1 MSKPTDEMFGQIL
14 RAMIREEVTAALDAR
29 ELGKSPDRGDARRD
43 SRPSNSRVAP
53 PGLDPFALAPFAEYV
68 LRAAGG
74 GPLHASVIAE
84 RMYEQGFRHR
94 RPPKYRDQLVRS
106 INSLASPSQHP
117 DIFKRVGPRTLEL
130 I

>member
-1 MSKPTDEMFGQIL
+1 MSRSMDEMVGGIL
-14 RAMIREEVTAALDAR
+14 RAMIREEVAAALDAR
-29 ELGKSPDRGDARRD
+29 APGSDNGGGDERGGSGRLNPKD
-43 SRPSNSRVAP
+43 PP
-53 PGLDPFALAPFAEYV
+53 PGLDPFDLVPFAEYV

-106 INSLASPSQHP
+106 VNSLASPSQHP
-117 DIFKRVGPRTLEL
+117 DIFRRVGPRTLEL
-130 I
+130 A